1 MKRLLRFLI
10 GIILTF
16 TTACATIPGI
26 RVDDASSVPAPQTSS
41 PDRVATE
48 PATPTSA
55 PVASTPAGQVPPV
68 ATSDDEQFDVQ
79 LARAVENLDFEAM
92 RSLMRE
98 RFAVAIWDSELREY
112 SADEAVQWLGRFILT
127 PGSAPVVR
135 FDTDLVALLEGSDPL
150 SLWGPAANPVRGMH
164 VTGLGEDAANQA
176 ILVIG
181 RDEGAEQLYWHGI
194 LVPVA
199 GLFQTFP
206 AIPGDFPVEEG
217 TQVMAKQDLDIRFG
231 PGTEYPVIG
240 HIAAGKFAQVTGK
253 SANGSWWKIYCTYEL
268 TQSCYIPAD
277 PSLAERTSGP

>member
-1 MKRLLRFLI
+1 MKRLLRSLI

-16 TTACATIPGI
+16 TTACATISGI
-26 RVDDASSVPAPQTSS
+26 DNPSSLPTPQISD
-41 PDRVATE
+41 PDRATTE

-79 LARAVENLDFEAM
+79 LAQAVENLDFEAM

-253 SANGSWWKIYCTYEL
+253 SANGSWWKINCTYEL
-268 TQSCYIPAD
+268 ARSCYLPAD
-277 PSLAERTSGP
+277 PSLAEITSGP